1 VGVYGVLVDDY
12 YDGYVMNY
20 DCKEGIVTYVNN
32 VHVPIEEIKE
42 D

>member
-1 VGVYGVLVDDY
+1 MRAYGVLVNDY
-12 YDGYVMNY
+12 YDCYVMNY
-20 DCKEGIVTYVNN
+20 DCKEGIVIYVNN